1 MKIYEQLE
9 CWTLR
14 GKMNARTGGE
24 KGWHVWSRLV
34 QKTAEGKTSYELSWK
49 VKVIQIQKLEKFLT
63 YQNWNK
69 IYNYT
74 WYNVHTRSGGDAARQ
89 ARLPLREQTP
99 PLSAA
104 VVVLRRQNAQEVE
117 VSLPSLRGDVYS
129 LLSLH

>member
-49 VKVIQIQKLEKFLT
+49 VKMIKYIYIYT
-63 YQNWNK
+63 G
-69 IYNYT
+69 IYNDIPRCFPLGKNYS
-74 WYNVHTRSGGDAARQ
+74 NKGPRMRKNPRMKAA
-89 ARLPLREQTP
+89 
-99 PLSAA
+99 LSFSW
-104 VVVLRRQNAQEVE
+104 NAT
-117 VSLPSLRGDVYS
+117 
-129 LLSLH
+129 